1 MANTSTPQPRG
12 TKRRK
17 RDPASYQDFNI
28 RDMPV
33 ELVASFKAK
42 CAQAGQPM
50 RLVLIGLLRRELAS
64 RKSISAALLHIL
76 NADR

>member
-1 MANTSTPQPRG
+1 VANTSAPQPRG

-28 RDMPV
+28 RDVPV

-64 RKSISAALLHIL
+64 HKSVSAALMHLL
-76 NADR
+76 NSDR